1 MRAGYGDLEGTV
13 HAGIMSV
20 LNTASLLSKG
30 NYQGTVVVRI
40 RPFIYGIMMRLLSLC
55 MAACQNLD
63 GSDLNVSADKA
74 LQ

>member
-1 MRAGYGDLEGTV
+1 MHAGCGDLEDTV
-13 HAGIMSV
+13 HAAIMSV

-40 RPFIYGIMMRLLSLC
+40 RPFIYGIMMLLLSLC

-63 GSDLNVSADKA
+63 SSDLNVSADKA